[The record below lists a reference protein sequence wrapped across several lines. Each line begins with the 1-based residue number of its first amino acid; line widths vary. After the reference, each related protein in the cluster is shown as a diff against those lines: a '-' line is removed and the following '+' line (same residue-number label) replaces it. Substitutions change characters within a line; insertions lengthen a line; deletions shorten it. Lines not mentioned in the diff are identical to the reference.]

1 MAGIQSTGTG
11 VLIKHFA
18 LNDGD
23 TNRGGNTTWA
33 NEQAIRE
40 IYLRTYEIAC
50 KEYKANGIMG
60 SLNRIGMSWFH
71 YGMYTTVLRHEW
83 GWEGFLI
90 TDGDGAD
97 GDVYNSAQ
105 AMLSIEGAMLSR
117 GCYINA
123 PSTVAAYGDATS
135 YTYGQVALHNTMR
148 HCLFQYCGNGSIGVT
163 QDSTDNSA
171 LIIGCVVGGVAA
183 AVVIAGVIVGVNVA
197 KKKKAKKA

>member
-1 MAGIQSTGTG
+1 MER
-11 VLIKHFA
+11 VF
-18 LNDGD
+18 
-23 TNRGGNTTWA
+23 
-33 NEQAIRE
+33 
-40 IYLRTYEIAC
+40 
-50 KEYKANGIMG
+50 
-60 SLNRIGMSWFH
+60 IGMSGGVDSSVAAALLKERG
-71 YGMYTTVLRHEW
+71 YDTVGVTLR
-83 GWEGFLI
+83 LKP
-90 TDGDGAD
+90 GDGAD